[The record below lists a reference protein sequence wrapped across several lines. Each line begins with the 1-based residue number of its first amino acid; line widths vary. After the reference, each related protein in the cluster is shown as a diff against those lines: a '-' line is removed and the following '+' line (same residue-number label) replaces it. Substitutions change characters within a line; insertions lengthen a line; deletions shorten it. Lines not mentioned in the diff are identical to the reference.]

1 MAFTEEQMTAIN
13 LDGTNIIVSAGAG
26 SGKTAVLTERVKRK
40 VLGGVHV
47 NELLVLT
54 FTNAAA
60 AEMKD
65 RIRKVIAATP
75 SLKDEMNL
83 IDGAYITTFDSFS
96 LSVVKKYS
104 TRLNITNNPVITDEV
119 IIDLCKNQ
127 ILDEIFDEK
136 YKSPSKS
143 FLSLINDFCYKE
155 DKSLKG
161 LILKAYKKIELKY
174 DKTEFLNNYF
184 NIFNEEKI
192 NLFIDQYVDLIKEK
206 QNTVKSL
213 LNDAESY
220 FDGDFMT
227 KMYDYYSKFLNA
239 KTYDEFLISIDGRGP
254 VAPRGSSDEGK
265 RIKSA
270 ISDTIKD
277 AKKYFIYESV
287 DEIRKELIDSSNN
300 TKEIIDIITLLDRR
314 LEDYKMSHNMFSFN
328 DISRL
333 AIKVVLENEDIRR
346 ELKYSFNE
354 IMIDEYQDTSDTQ
367 EMFISLIANNNVYMV
382 GDIKQSIYRFRN
394 ANPAIFKNKYDL
406 YSNTDKGEKIDL
418 LKNFRSRDE
427 VLSDI
432 NLLFDDVMDN
442 EFGGADYQ
450 VSHRMIFGNQDY
462 VNKGKTEQDYH
473 MEFLTYDKESLGNIT
488 PAMQE
493 AFIIADDI
501 NNKIKN
507 KYQVFDKKTGSLRD
521 CKYSDFVILIDK
533 SSSFDLF
540 KKVFEYNKIPLSI
553 LKEESFKKDNDAYIF
568 KNLLK
573 LIICIS
579 KNDFGEDFKYAFVS
593 LSRSYLYKISDNEI
607 YNYIINGNY
616 KESDLYKDLEEISRE
631 VNYCT
636 PSSLIR
642 KAITKVEYDLKLLN
656 INNIKANR
664 IRCEYFYNLIKDYEV
679 SGKTIYDFIDY
690 LDNIFTGDYDLKFNI
705 NSDVADSCK
714 IMTIHKSKGLEYP
727 VCYFTLLFNK
737 FNFKELKDRII
748 FDNEYGLIMPYVN
761 EYYKDT
767 ILKILLKNRTKKE
780 EISEKIR
787 LFYVATTRA
796 REKMVFIM
804 PKIEETSECRGVVPN
819 YIRNDYNS
827 FLSIIKSIYSIIMSY
842 VRESNV
848 VADRRC
854 LISINKDKYES
865 QKDAKINVKDINI
878 ESNIL
883 EEKHYS
889 KEQLHVIEKDE
900 KELLEFGTKVHEMLE
915 LIDFNNMEE
924 INKISN
930 SYIRNKII
938 NFINS
943 DLMKD
948 LINNKMY
955 KEYEFLYKS
964 DGVINHG
971 IIDLLVECD
980 DYYVIVD
987 YKLKNIDDIN
997 YDKQLNGYREY
1008 IEKKTGK
1015 KTLCYLYSIID
1026 EKYREI
1032 VK

>member
-1 MAFTEEQMTAIN
+1 MAFTEEQMMAIN

-75 SLKDEMNL
+75 ALKDEMNL

-127 ILDEIFDEK
+127 ILDDIFNEK

-155 DKSLKG
+155 DNSLKN

-174 DKTEFLNNYF
+174 DKTDFLNNYF
-184 NIFNEEKI
+184 NIFNEEK
-192 NLFIDQYVDLIKEK
+192 NSFFIDQYAELIKEK
-206 QNTVKSL
+206 QNIVKSL
-213 LNDAESY
+213 LREAEGY

-227 KMYDYYSKFLNA
+227 KMYEYYSKFLNA
-239 KTYDEFLISIDGRGP
+239 KTYDDFLVSIDGRGP

-270 ISDTIKD
+270 ISDAIKD

-300 TKEIIDIITLLDRR
+300 TKEIIDILSELDKR
-314 LEDYKMSHNMFSFN
+314 LDEYKMSLNMFSFN

-333 AIKVVLENEDIRR
+333 AIKVVLENEDVRD
-346 ELKYSFNE
+346 ELKYFFNE

-367 EMFISLIANNNVYMV
+367 EMFISLISNNNVYMV

-406 YSNTDKGEKIDL
+406 YSNTNNGEKIDL

-450 VSHRMIFGNQDY
+450 VSHRMVFGNQDY
-462 VNKGKTEQDYH
+462 VNKGKTNQDYH
-473 MEFLTYDKESLGNIT
+473 MEFLTYDKDNLGNIT

-507 KYQVFDKKTGSLRD
+507 KYQVFDKKNGSLRD

-593 LSRSYLYKISDNEI
+593 LSRSYLYKISDNDI

-616 KESDLYKDLEEISRE
+616 EKSELYKDLEEISRE

-642 KAITKVEYDLKLLN
+642 KVITKVEYDLKLLN

-727 VCYFTLLFNK
+727 ICYFTLLFNK
-737 FNFKELKDRII
+737 FNFKELKDKII

-767 ILKILLKNRTKKE
+767 ILKILLKNRTKRE

-796 REKMVFIM
+796 REKMVFIT
-804 PKIEETSECRGVVPN
+804 PKIEEECECRGVVPS

-827 FLSIIKSIYSIIMSY
+827 FFSIIKSIYSVLLTY
-842 VRESNV
+842 FRESNV
-848 VADRRC
+848 IADRRC

-865 QKDAKINVKDINI
+865 QRDAKINVKDINI
-878 ESNIL
+878 ESNTL

-889 KEQLHVIEKDE
+889 KEQLHVVEKDE

-915 LIDFNNMEE
+915 LIDFSNMEE

-943 DLMKD
+943 DLIKD

-955 KEYEFLYKS
+955 KEYEFLYKA

-971 IIDLLVECD
+971 IIDLLIECD

-987 YKLKNIDDIN
+987 YKLKNIDDVN

-1008 IEKKTGK
+1008 IENKTGK

-1026 EKYREI
+1026 EKYRE
-1032 VK
+1032 VV